1 MTDFQVGPWT
11 VEAVLNRVR
20 SNAHVV
26 QLEPK
31 IMQVLLRLAER
42 PGEVVKKE
50 DLIRSVW
57 ADTFVTDDVLTRSI
71 SELRK
76 VFADDPHRP
85 AFIETIP
92 RTGYRLIA
100 PVSAE
105 AAVAPLRSS
114 EPPLEV
120 RGHQSRRSAS
130 IVVACA
136 VTITVAAMVWQL
148 SRQAPLRADHTT
160 ISVLPFTN
168 LSGDPA
174 QEYFSDGI
182 TEEIITELSQI
193 SPERLG
199 VVARTSAMH
208 YRHTEKSVRD
218 IGRELG
224 ADYILEGSVRRS
236 GERVR
241 VTTQLI
247 RTADQCTF
255 GPPATIAN

>member
-1 MTDFQVGPWT
+1 MTNFQVGPWT

-20 SNAHVV
+20 SNGHVV

-31 IMQVLLRLAER
+31 IMQVLRRLAER

-120 RGHQSRRSAS
+120 RGHQSRRSAF

-148 SRQAPLRADHTT
+148 S
-160 ISVLPFTN
+160 
-168 LSGDPA
+168 
-174 QEYFSDGI
+174 
-182 TEEIITELSQI
+182 
-193 SPERLG
+193 
-199 VVARTSAMH
+199 
-208 YRHTEKSVRD
+208 
-218 IGRELG
+218 
-224 ADYILEGSVRRS
+224 
-236 GERVR
+236 
-241 VTTQLI
+241 
-247 RTADQCTF
+247 
-255 GPPATIAN
+255 